1 MNLLEVFPKSF
12 LKKIIIFVMNDKWEG
27 NLKTLSKAKILIS
40 QLQDFW
46 NFFIW
51 TYLVFLGSL
60 VLEENIMLI

>member
-1 MNLLEVFPKSF
+1 
-12 LKKIIIFVMNDKWEG
+12 MNDKWEG